1 MQTDKFIPNSQP
13 LPPSETIPKPSKIFI
28 SGISITRKPTVTLIS
43 LLTTP
48 TQAILPAPIVFGIQ
62 NIPDLTTGQATD
74 DVNLEIQN
82 EPALTIAQATD
93 DVNFEIQNEPALTI
107 AQAAVLNCPSK
118 VAQSTSAQMT
128 LLKFWI
134 FLK

>member
-1 MQTDKFIPNSQP
+1 MQTDQFFPNSQP
-13 LPPSETIPKPSKIFI
+13 LPRSETIPQPSKKFI
-28 SGISITRKPTVTLIS
+28 SGISITRKPTEPLIS

-62 NIPDLTTGQATD
+62 NIPDLTT
-74 DVNLEIQN
+74 
-82 EPALTIAQATD
+82 AQATD
-93 DVNFEIQNEPALTI
+93 DVNFEIQNEPALTT